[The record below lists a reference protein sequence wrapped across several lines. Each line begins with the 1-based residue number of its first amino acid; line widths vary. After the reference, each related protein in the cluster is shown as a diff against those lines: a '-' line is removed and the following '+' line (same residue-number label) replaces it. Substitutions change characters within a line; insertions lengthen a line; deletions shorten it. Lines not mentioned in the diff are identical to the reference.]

1 MSELNY
7 WLQQIEKGRISRREF
22 MGRAA
27 ALGVSTALATTM
39 LGRAGLAAEPKRGG
53 FARIGLADGATTD
66 SLDPA
71 TYPATFTQ
79 SAFWG
84 AMSNSLTEID
94 AKGNLVNDL
103 AESLEQTDGA
113 KKWVIKLRKGLTF
126 HNGKNV
132 TSGDVV
138 ASYRHH
144 MGEASKSAAKSLLK
158 PVTDIKADG
167 PETVIVTLDSA
178 NADFPYVA
186 SDYHLAIMPAT
197 DSGAVDWQSAVR
209 TGAFVLEKFEPGVS
223 AKLKRNPNY
232 HKTGKPYFD
241 QVEFLALADVTARTN
256 ALSSGEVHYISRV
269 DLKTLHLLRRNA
281 GIEVDELTGP
291 AHYTLPMDVRV
302 APFDNVDV
310 RLALKYAVDREDIVK
325 KIFLGHATPGND
337 NPIAP
342 PPSVKYAIDPKP
354 RFSYDPEK
362 AKHHLRKA
370 GLSNLKVDLSAAD
383 AAFAGAVDAAVL
395 YKEHA
400 AKAGID
406 INVVR
411 EPNDGYWD
419 KVWLKKPFSAS
430 YWSGRPT
437 CDLLFSTAYAGDAA
451 WNEAHWSHPRFNQL
465 LVQARSETD
474 EAKRAGMYAEMQQLI
489 HDDGGTIVLVFN
501 NFVSAHSKK
510 LAHGEIAPNWEIDG
524 LKLAERWWFA

>member
-1 MSELNY
+1 
-7 WLQQIEKGRISRREF
+7 
-22 MGRAA
+22 
-27 ALGVSTALATTM
+27 
-39 LGRAGLAAEPKRGG
+39 
-53 FARIGLADGATTD
+53 
-66 SLDPA
+66 
-71 TYPATFTQ
+71 
-79 SAFWG
+79 
-84 AMSNSLTEID
+84 
-94 AKGNLVNDL
+94 
-103 AESLEQTDGA
+103 
-113 KKWVIKLRKGLTF
+113 VIKLRKGLTF

-167 PETVIVTLDSA
+167 PETVIVTLDSG

-256 ALSSGEVHYISRV
+256 ALGSGEVHYISRV

-383 AAFAGAVDAAVL
+383 TAFAGAVDAAVL

-411 EPNDGYWD
+411 EPNDGYWNN
-419 KVWLKKPFSAS
+419 VWLKKPFSAS

-451 WNEAHWSHPRFNQL
+451 WNETHWSHPRFNQL

-474 EAKRAGMYAEMQQLI
+474 EAKRAGMYAEMQQLL

-510 LAHGEIAPNWEIDG
+510 LTHGEIAPNWEIDG